1 MYNFAY
7 YIICA
12 IEIKSYFHYILHLTD
27 YIKMATKVL
36 NNKTDCDTKE
46 VVRRTFYKNRIRKDN
61 IKLELDEDWHQE
73 ERRNLLL
80 KHQKEYV

>member
-1 MYNFAY
+1 MY

-12 IEIKSYFHYILHLTD
+12 IKKRSYSHYILYLTD
-27 YIKMATKVL
+27 YMKMAAEVL
-36 NNKTDCDTKE
+36 SNKTNCDTKE
-46 VVRRTFYKNRIRKDN
+46 VVRRTFYKNRIKKDN
-61 IKLELDEDWHQE
+61 IKLELDENWHQE